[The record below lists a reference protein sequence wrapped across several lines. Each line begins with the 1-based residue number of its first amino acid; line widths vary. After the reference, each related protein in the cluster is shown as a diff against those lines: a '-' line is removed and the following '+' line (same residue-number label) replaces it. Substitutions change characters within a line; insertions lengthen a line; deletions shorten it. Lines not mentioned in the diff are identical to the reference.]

1 MAFVSNDEINTIR
14 SKANIVDII
23 GSYLPLTQRGKN
35 YLCVCPFH
43 DDHSPSMSV
52 SQEKQIYKC
61 FACGATGNVFT
72 FVENYE
78 NVPFIEAVS
87 IVADKCGMELSKDV
101 LTNTK
106 VDNFKE
112 EHAIMEL
119 SQKFFQNNLKT
130 TAGVEANKYLA
141 ERGITPEIIN
151 EFGIGLSLDEQDSL
165 YKVLKK
171 KYSEDKLLEL
181 GLVSSSNG
189 NTYDMFTRRI
199 TFPLW
204 DKDGNIVGFSA
215 RIYRGEKDTS
225 KYVNSR
231 ETKLF
236 KKGETL
242 YNYHHAR
249 DVAKREKEIIVVEGF
264 MDAIRLSVNGIKN
277 VVALCGTALTKDQIT
292 LLKKLRV
299 NVILCLDNDNAGELA
314 TMNNGE
320 LLEKDNVPISVI
332 RLSGEKDPDEYIVA
346 NGIDAF
352 KDNLKNPITFFDF
365 KMNYYKNNKDL
376 NNSVDLANYINE
388 VLKDLNNSNDE
399 ILKEITLNKLSEDYG
414 LSISVL
420 KEKLSDIKPEKK
432 EEKPIEVQEKKPRK
446 KDSYTIG
453 ADNILYFMMN
463 DGKFIKEYE
472 AKLGFFD
479 DEVRRA
485 IANEIL
491 YYYQKEKKINI
502 ADFITYA
509 SSKDEIKEEVM
520 RIVNDCNIEDEL
532 TIEAMDEYIDVV
544 NKVLTTREIKKL
556 KEDIKKELDESKKMK
571 MLARMAELKR
581 GSVDNG

>member
-1 MAFVSNDEINTIR
+1 MALVSNDEINTIR
-14 SKANIVDII
+14 SNANIVDII
-23 GSYLPLTQRGKN
+23 GSYIPLTQRGKN
-35 YLCVCPFH
+35 YLAVCPFH

-61 FACGATGNVFT
+61 FSCGATGNVFT
-72 FVENYE
+72 FVQNYE

-87 IVADKCGMELSKDV
+87 IVADKCGMKLSQDV
-101 LTNTK
+101 YASNV

-112 EHAIMEL
+112 EHKIMEL
-119 SQKFFQNNLKT
+119 AQKFYQNNLKT
-130 TAGVEANKYLA
+130 TAGVAANKYLT

-151 EFGIGLSLDEQDSL
+151 EFGIGLSLDQQDTLYSL
-165 YKVLKK
+165 LTKK
-171 KYSEDKLLEL
+171 KYTKEQLLDL
-181 GLVSSSNG
+181 GLISESSG
-189 NTYDMFTRRI
+189 KIYDMFTRRI

-204 DKDGNIVGFSA
+204 DKDGNIIGFSA

-249 DVAKREKEIIVVEGF
+249 DVAKREKQIIVVEGF

-277 VVALCGTALTKDQIT
+277 VVALQGTALTKDQIS

-299 NVILCLDNDNAGELA
+299 NVILCLDNDNAGEMA
-314 TMNNGE
+314 TMANGE
-320 LLEKDNVPISVI
+320 LLEKENVPISVI
-332 RLSGEKDPDEYIVA
+332 RLSGEKDPDEYIIA
-346 NGIDAF
+346 NGIEAF
-352 KDNLKNPITFFDF
+352 IDNMKNPTTFFDF
-365 KMNYYKNNKDL
+365 KMNYLKNNKDL
-376 NNSVDLANYINE
+376 NNSVDLANYVND
-388 VLKDLNNSNDE
+388 VLKELSSSNDE

-420 KEKLSDIKPEKK
+420 KEKLADVKPNIQVEEIPKK
-432 EEKPIEVQEKKPRK
+432 EVKKTEKR
-446 KDSYTIG
+446 DSYTIS
-453 ADNILYFMMN
+453 ADNILYYMMN
-463 DGKFIKEYE
+463 GEEFINNSE
-472 AKLGFFD
+472 AKMVFFD
-479 DEVRRA
+479 DELRRA

-491 YYYQKEKKINI
+491 YYFKENKKINV
-502 ADFITYA
+502 ADFITYV
-509 SSKDEIKEEVM
+509 SDKDEIKEKVM
-520 RIVNDCNIEDEL
+520 MIVNSCSNDDL
-532 TIEAMDEYIDVV
+532 TMEAMDEYINVV

-556 KEDIKKELDESKKMK
+556 KEMQKKETDADKKVKIAMK
-571 MLARMAELKR
+571 IAELKK

>member
-112 EHAIMEL
+112 EHEIMEL

-299 NVILCLDNDNAGELA
+299 NVILCLDNDSAGELA

-332 RLSGEKDPDEYIVA
+332 RLSGEKDPDEYIIA

-376 NNSVDLANYINE
+376 NNSVDLANYIND
-388 VLKDLNNSNDE
+388 VLKDLKNSNDE

-485 IANEIL
+485 IANEIV
-491 YYYQKEKKINI
+491 YYYGKEKKINI